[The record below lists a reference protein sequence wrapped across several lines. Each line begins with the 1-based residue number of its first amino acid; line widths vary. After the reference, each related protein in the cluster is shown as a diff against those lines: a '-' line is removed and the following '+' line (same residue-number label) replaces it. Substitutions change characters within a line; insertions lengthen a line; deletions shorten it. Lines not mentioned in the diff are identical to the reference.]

1 MVEHKTHDFIF
12 LESHAGE
19 KRGEIAAMVDE
30 VQARSAAVVAA
41 AEAVDEMKARVAAR
55 ETAATAEVRQ
65 MFRTIME
72 AVNQRQRACIE
83 VGTLCWVQK
92 RTPLK

>member
-1 MVEHKTHDFIF
+1 MEHKTHDFIF

-55 ETAATAEVRQ
+55 ETTATAEVRR
-65 MFRTIME
+65 MFQAIRDE
-72 AVNQRQRACIE
+72 LGQRERVCVE
-83 VGTLCWVQK
+83 V
-92 RTPLK
+92 R